1 MILLRT
7 LITLCSTLS
16 PLPRERWIT
25 LQLYY
30 YDDITVL
37 LSLFSSL
44 SQPPDYQ
51 PAYFED
57 TADSSIRPGDSS
69 FISDPFVIEAGRLRT
84 VPFSLFSLSQ
94 PFHAMCM
101 KVRVTESTLHQTDPS
116 SQHTAV
122 ETQEPAQTDADA
134 QTDSDAVLRSILAHD
149 SVDPALLAS
158 EFELK
163 KPDLDRVLADL
174 GLLLPPS

>member
-1 MILLRT
+1 
-7 LITLCSTLS
+7 
-16 PLPRERWIT
+16 
-25 LQLYY
+25 
-30 YDDITVL
+30 
-37 LSLFSSL
+37 
-44 SQPPDYQ
+44 
-51 PAYFED
+51 
-57 TADSSIRPGDSS
+57 
-69 FISDPFVIEAGRLRT
+69 
-84 VPFSLFSLSQ
+84 
-94 PFHAMCM
+94 MCM

-122 ETQEPAQTDADA
+122 ETQEPAQTDA

>member
-1 MILLRT
+1 
-7 LITLCSTLS
+7 
-16 PLPRERWIT
+16 
-25 LQLYY
+25 
-30 YDDITVL
+30 
-37 LSLFSSL
+37 
-44 SQPPDYQ
+44 
-51 PAYFED
+51 
-57 TADSSIRPGDSS
+57 
-69 FISDPFVIEAGRLRT
+69 
-84 VPFSLFSLSQ
+84 
-94 PFHAMCM
+94 MCM

-134 QTDSDAVLRSILAHD
+134 VLRSILAHD
-149 SVDPALLAS
+149 SVDPARLAS

>member
-1 MILLRT
+1 
-7 LITLCSTLS
+7 
-16 PLPRERWIT
+16 
-25 LQLYY
+25 
-30 YDDITVL
+30 
-37 LSLFSSL
+37 
-44 SQPPDYQ
+44 
-51 PAYFED
+51 
-57 TADSSIRPGDSS
+57 
-69 FISDPFVIEAGRLRT
+69 
-84 VPFSLFSLSQ
+84 
-94 PFHAMCM
+94 MCM

-122 ETQEPAQTDADA
+122 ETQEPAQTDA
-134 QTDSDAVLRSILAHD
+134 DSDAVLRSILAHD

>member
-1 MILLRT
+1 
-7 LITLCSTLS
+7 
-16 PLPRERWIT
+16 
-25 LQLYY
+25 
-30 YDDITVL
+30 
-37 LSLFSSL
+37 
-44 SQPPDYQ
+44 
-51 PAYFED
+51 
-57 TADSSIRPGDSS
+57 
-69 FISDPFVIEAGRLRT
+69 
-84 VPFSLFSLSQ
+84 
-94 PFHAMCM
+94 MCM

-122 ETQEPAQTDADA
+122 ETQEPAQTDADSNINA
-134 QTDSDAVLRSILAHD
+134 DSDAVLRSILAHD